1 MLVAFGVDLDR
12 CRHVVCEDNPSLV
25 AFEWTPSDEDCL
37 PGGLEV
43 LLATVLL
50 TSLQSVLVGEL
61 TELAS
66 VLVVLFVAG
75 VDDVS
80 SLDREVVVLV
90 ADEVLV
96 GRTLEHH
103 VE

>member
-1 MLVAFGVDLDR
+1 MLVAFGVDLNR
-12 CRHVVCEDNPSLV
+12 CRHIICEDNPSLV
-25 AFEWTPSDEDCL
+25 ALEWTPSDKDCL

-50 TSLQSVLVGEL
+50 TSLESVLVGEL
-61 TELAS
+61 TQLAR
-66 VLVVLFVAG
+66 VFIDLFVAG
-75 VDDVS
+75 IDDVS

-90 ADEVLV
+90 TDKMLV
-96 GRTLEHH
+96 GRTLEHN